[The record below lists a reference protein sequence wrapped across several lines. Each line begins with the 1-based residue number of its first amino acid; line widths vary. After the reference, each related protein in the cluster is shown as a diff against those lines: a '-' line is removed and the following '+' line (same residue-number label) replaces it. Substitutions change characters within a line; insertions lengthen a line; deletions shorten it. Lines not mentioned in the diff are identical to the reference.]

1 VTVATGVGSTAG
13 AGSLAVTV
21 LTGSVLVPAV
31 ESSVTE
37 ATAVAG
43 AGGVDPEDEFAS
55 GVEELEL
62 VVDPVS

>member
-1 VTVATGVGSTAG
+1 MTLATGVGSAAG

-21 LTGSVLVPAV
+21 LTGSVVVPAV
-31 ESSVTE
+31 ESSVTV
-37 ATAVAG
+37 ATAIAG

-55 GVEELEL
+55 GVEELAP